1 MAAVYDIVSMDNGM
15 VLSCAKYQTERLGG
29 IGGTGIGDNEGAKG
43 GGSKS
48 IDFQNL
54 AMGQCMMGG
63 WGGGSEALSN

>member
-43 GGSKS
+43 GRKVL
-48 IDFQNL
+48 IFRIWQWVNV
-54 AMGQCMMGG
+54 
-63 WGGGSEALSN
+63 